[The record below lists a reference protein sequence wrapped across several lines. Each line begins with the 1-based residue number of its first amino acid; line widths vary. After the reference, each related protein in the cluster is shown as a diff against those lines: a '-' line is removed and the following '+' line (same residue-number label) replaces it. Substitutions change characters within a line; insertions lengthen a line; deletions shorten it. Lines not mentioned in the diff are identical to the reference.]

1 MNICVIILLEEIYIK
16 STDITLVEF
25 CILYVWFTNEHVRYL
40 NISYYTSCIMKLLV
54 SQKVCFLDILLCNM
68 DENTADIAHR

>member
-25 CILYVWFTNEHVRYL
+25 CILFVWFTNEHVRYL
-40 NISYYTSCIMKLLV
+40 NISYYTSCIMKLSV
-54 SQKVCFLDILLCNM
+54 SQ
-68 DENTADIAHR
+68 